1 MVISCMYW
9 FKGLEQDEYYVKTL
23 SSIVF
28 FLLLLQWSIY
38 QNKNNVSFNLYQML
52 ILKDKNADWQV
63 FMIIILY

>member
-28 FLLLLQWSIY
+28 FLLFI
-38 QNKNNVSFNLYQML
+38 
-52 ILKDKNADWQV
+52 IA
-63 FMIIILY
+63 MIDLSKQEQC